1 MYAKTHRV
9 YFDKPRVPFITLAQ
23 KNMDCYHGVDRQLVA
38 KEKRKKYKS
47 NQKVL
52 RLLKT

>member
-1 MYAKTHRV
+1 
-9 YFDKPRVPFITLAQ
+9 
-23 KNMDCYHGVDRQLVA
+23 MDCHYGVDRQLVA

-52 RLLKT
+52 KLLKT